1 MSAIL
6 HIEKTQLTPL
16 VEFNASTSTL
26 LFEGESR
33 PENVK
38 KFYDPVIDWITNFLE
53 TQPAQTELKLD
64 LKFEYLNSASIKYIY
79 DILVVFEKYV
89 TKHKITTT
97 WYYVP
102 EDDLMLE
109 NGQDYGN
116 LTPNLNI
123 QLKQF

>member
-38 KFYDPVIDWITNFLE
+38 KFYDPVIDWITNYLE

>member
-1 MSAIL
+1 MNTHLNID
-6 HIEKTQLTPL
+6 KTQLTPF
-16 VEFNASTSTL
+16 VSFNASTTTF

-38 KFYDPVIDWITNFLE
+38 KFYDPIITWITEYLE
-53 TQPAQTELKLD
+53 TTDAQTKINVD

-79 DILVVFEKYV
+79 DMLTVFEKYV
-89 TKHKITTT
+89 NKHYFTVT

-102 EDDLMLE
+102 EDDLMQE
-109 NGQDYGN
+109 NGEDYSN
-116 LTPNLNI
+116 LVPNLKI

>member
-1 MSAIL
+1 MSNPL
-6 HIEKTQLTPL
+6 HIKATQLTPL
-16 VEFNASTSTL
+16 VHYNESTRTL

-38 KFYDPVIDWITNFLE
+38 KFYDPIIAWMTEYLATE
-53 TQPAQTELKLD
+53 PAQSVVNVD

-79 DILVVFEKYV
+79 DILMVFEKQV
-89 TKHKITTT
+89 AKHKITVT

-109 NGQDYGN
+109 NGEDYSN
-116 LTPNLNI
+116 LVPNLNI
-123 QLKQF
+123 QIKQF

>member
-16 VEFNASTSTL
+16 IQFDASTSTL

-38 KFYDPVIDWITNFLE
+38 KFYDPVIDWITNYLE

-116 LTPNLNI
+116 LTPSLNI